1 MVSIIT
7 TSSLSRFR
15 TMTCSVTDLV
25 FLSPKTGKDLAKLEM
40 AACRRNNGGQ
50 TVLTRDI
57 LRRGG
62 RQTRLVWEQ
71 HLARMWRR
79 SSVLLMGKRRG
90 EIGEGSSGDR
100 KGGRLE

>member
-1 MVSIIT
+1 MVSIII
-7 TSSLSRFR
+7 TSSLSRLR

-25 FLSPKTGKDLAKLEM
+25 FLSPKTAKDLAKLEM
-40 AACRRNNGGQ
+40 AACKRNNGGQ

-62 RQTRLVWEQ
+62 RQTRLGWEK

-79 SSVLLMGKRRG
+79 SSVLLMGERRG
-90 EIGEGSSGDR
+90 GIGEGSVGDR
-100 KGGRLE
+100 NGGRLK

>member
-1 MVSIIT
+1 MVSIII
-7 TSSLSRFR
+7 TSSLSRLR

-25 FLSPKTGKDLAKLEM
+25 FLSPKTAKDLAKLEM
-40 AACRRNNGGQ
+40 AACKRNNGGQ

-62 RQTRLVWEQ
+62 RQTRLGWEQ

-79 SSVLLMGKRRG
+79 SSVLLMGERRG
-90 EIGEGSSGDR
+90 GIGEGSSGER
-100 KGGRLE
+100 NGGTLE